1 MSRSKPSVPQIA
13 ESSTKAPLNPQQK
26 RFNTLTR
33 QIKQARE
40 TLAAWREGADAYR
53 LAHAEVVPPLDAE
66 WREVRLQW
74 LRAVDALQR
83 EKGWTRAQREALSQL
98 ACEAAG
104 ELLEQEDAGT
114 AVDSELRAMF
124 AHHAGM
130 TYEEDQRLHLEA
142 MKEMAEGISGLDLGA
157 VETLEDEADLM
168 ERMHQA
174 MAAQARPEVE
184 ADGLT
189 EDHAKPGGRKV
200 RRPTRAQQRREDEAR
215 QASQSV
221 RDVFRKLASAI
232 HPDRETDEQQRA
244 AKTAMMQKVNQA
256 YAANDL
262 LALLELQLE
271 IEQIDADHLKEASAD
286 RLRHFNKVL
295 AEQLAELKAEIDDAR
310 VIWCMEFG
318 VSPFERLVPTRLGAA
333 LQADVQQRRAE
344 IAELQTDLRQMA
356 DRTSAKRWLRKQQER
371 LRDEDPFDDFGLF

>member
-1 MSRSKPSVPQIA
+1 MSRFRPSVPQIVQ
-13 ESSTKAPLNPQQK
+13 SSASAPLNPQQK

-40 TLAAWREGADAYR
+40 TLAAWRNGADAYR

-66 WREVRLQW
+66 SREVRLQW
-74 LRAVDALQR
+74 LRSVDGLQR

-98 ACEAAG
+98 ACEAAA
-104 ELLEQEDAGT
+104 ELLEQENPGT
-114 AVDSELRAMF
+114 PVDSELRAMF
-124 AHHAGM
+124 VHHAGM

-168 ERMHQA
+168 ERVHQA
-174 MAAQARPEVE
+174 MAAQARSAVDV
-184 ADGLT
+184 DGVT
-189 EDHAKPGGRKV
+189 EDQAKPGGRKT
-200 RRPTRAQQRREDEAR
+200 RRPTRAQQRREDDAR

-221 RDVFRKLASAI
+221 RDVFRKLASAL
-232 HPDRETDEQQRA
+232 HPDRETDEQQRT

-256 YAANDL
+256 HAANDL

-271 IEQIDADHLKEASAD
+271 IEQIDADHLKQATVE
-286 RLRHFNKVL
+286 RLKHFNKVL
-295 AEQLAELKAEIDDAR
+295 AEQLAELKAEIDDVR
-310 VIWCMEFG
+310 LIWCMEFG
-318 VSPFERLVPTRLGAA
+318 VSPFERLVPTRLGTA

-356 DRTSAKRWLRKQQER
+356 DKASARRWLCKQQER
-371 LRDEDPFDDFGLF
+371 LREEDAFDGFDLF